1 MKDGSDRLE
10 KKLRILNDELACEG
24 NEGFTIAVRVSIGV
38 NLMSRGLI
46 GRRKLFVWA
55 ETMPVAASKSAAE
68 QIRMR
73 KMDLRFP
80 NGNLPIL
87 FRLE

>member
-10 KKLRILNDELACEG
+10 KKLRMLNEELACDG

-38 NLMSRGLI
+38 NLMSRGLM

-68 QIRMR
+68 QIRVR

-80 NGNLPIL
+80 NGNLPIM

>member
-10 KKLRILNDELACEG
+10 KKLRMLNEELACDG

-55 ETMPVAASKSAAE
+55 ETMPVTASKSAAE
-68 QIRMR
+68 QIRVR
-73 KMDLRFP
+73 KMDLRFRK
-80 NGNLPIL
+80 GISIM